1 MLPVWVMGWAPDL
14 RDCGGLVSLG
24 EQTLA
29 DPWGLLGS
37 YKGSLSNVVV
47 ITQITGFPPLPG
59 NL

>member
-1 MLPVWVMGWAPDL
+1 MGWAPDL